1 VYVRSGHRREK
12 VSVVCVWVTV
22 TVRLL
27 MPLSLTRYEK
37 LPELSVEALQASEM
51 LASVV
56 AVIRRFVG
64 VVGGVRSRRVAP
76 TVLAPEATMSRI
88 APTAS
93 PVFRKDIG
101 SSLPR
106 GRVGASC
113 DR

>member
-56 AVIRRFVG
+56 AVIRG
-64 VVGGVRSRRVAP
+64 SW
-76 TVLAPEATMSRI
+76 
-88 APTAS
+88 AS
-93 PVFRKDIG
+93 SAAFGHDESP
-101 SSLPR
+101 PR
-106 GRVGASC
+106 CSHQRQ
-113 DR
+113 R